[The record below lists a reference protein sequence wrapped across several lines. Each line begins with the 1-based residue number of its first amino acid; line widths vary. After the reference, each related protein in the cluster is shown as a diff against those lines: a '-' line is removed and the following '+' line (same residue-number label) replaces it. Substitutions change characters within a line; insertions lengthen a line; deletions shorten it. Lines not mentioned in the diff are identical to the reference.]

1 MANDT
6 TTTPVEPITN
16 PLLGAATLTLAI
28 ITVIG
33 NLVTVLAILSSR
45 ARSLKRPH
53 ITLICCLSVVD
64 FFIGLL
70 HVLFVAIACFT
81 GRWLDIQGDLIE
93 TWDHQILN
101 NRAWCKISSF
111 IVQPLFKM
119 AISTVAVIGVE
130 RILTMRFPLKSET
143 LITNARCL
151 FALLLTWVIV
161 ACLLAQEIFS
171 QHVTVYMMPAY
182 QCIASYASA
191 HDVELIIWTS
201 MAVNSASF
209 FIIIV
214 ASVYTFFTLL
224 KLRRKAQTQMGE
236 AKDASHTK
244 MIMTATILTLMC
256 IDTSTWLPQYI
267 ATTLRYLLPNTPL
280 FYTLVEYNLRTT
292 VWWIQYL
299 SPALNPVIYA
309 LRLKAIRREIIRQ
322 MRGIAQLVYP
332 DYKRNSVNA
341 VHVPM
346 LNRTRV
352 DSCWSEGGTAK
363 SIGSE
368 NL

>member
-1 MANDT
+1 MSNNT
-6 TTTPVEPITN
+6 TTSPVDPITN
-16 PLLGAATLTLAI
+16 PLLGTVTLILAI
-28 ITVIG
+28 ITIIG
-33 NLVTVLAILSSR
+33 NFVTVFAILKSR
-45 ARSLKRPH
+45 ARSLRRPH
-53 ITLICCLSVVD
+53 ITLICCLSIVD

-70 HVLFVAIACFT
+70 HVFFVAIACFS
-81 GRWLDIQGDLIE
+81 GRWLDIQGDLVE
-93 TWDHQILN
+93 TWDQQILN
-101 NRAWCKISSF
+101 NRPWCKISSF

-119 AISTVAVIGVE
+119 AILTVAVIGME

-143 LITNARCL
+143 LITNSRAL
-151 FALLLTWVIV
+151 FVLFLTWLAV

-182 QCIASYASA
+182 QCIASYGSA
-191 HDVELIIWTS
+191 HDVELIIWAS
-201 MAVNSASF
+201 MAVNSISF

-214 ASVYTFFTLL
+214 ASIYTFFTLL

-236 AKDASHTK
+236 AKDASQTK
-244 MIMTATILTLMC
+244 MIMTVTILTLMC

-267 ATTLRYLLPNTPL
+267 ATTLRYLLPDTSL
-280 FYTLVEYNLRTT
+280 YYTLVEYNLRTT

-309 LRLKAIRREIIRQ
+309 LRLKAIRREISKQ
-322 MRGIAQLVYP
+322 MRAIGDLFYR
-332 DYKRNSVNA
+332 DRKRNSVNA

-352 DSCWSEGGTAK
+352 ESCWGEQGPHPK
-363 SIGSE
+363 SCS
-368 NL
+368 